1 MSDDELF
8 RVRDLVVMVTGAASG
23 LGMAISEVLAV
34 RGAQVVLIDNDRA
47 RLEARSRDMSKEGY
61 RVDAHCVDIAEAG
74 RLRVVFEAVMK
85 TYRRL
90 DVVFANAGITG
101 GPGPASSEG
110 RLAEIEEDKWRR
122 VLDVNLTGA
131 MFTLREATAAMKQ
144 SGGGRIIVTSSMSGI
159 RGDRNTSYA
168 YGAAKAAL
176 NNIVRQAAIDLAP
189 DRILVNAIC
198 PGAFAT
204 NIADGRLHAPEVIE
218 KYEKI
223 IPLGRIAH
231 TDEIKGLALFLA
243 SPASSYVTGALISI
257 DGGVTAGL

>member
-1 MSDDELF
+1 MSDDDLF

-23 LGMAISEVLAV
+23 LGMAISEVLAE
-34 RGAQVVLIDNDRA
+34 RGAQLVLMDNDGA
-47 RLEARSRDMSKEGY
+47 RLEARRRDMTKVGH
-61 RVDAHCVDIAEAG
+61 RVDAHCVDIGDAR

-85 TYRRL
+85 AHRRL

-101 GPGPASSEG
+101 GPGPASPEG

-122 VLDVNLTGA
+122 VLDINLTGA
-131 MFTLREATAAMKQ
+131 MFTLREAAATMKQ
-144 SGGGRIIVTSSMSGI
+144 RGGRIILTSSMSGT

-176 NNIVRQAAIDLAP
+176 NNIVKQAAIELAP
-189 DRILVNAIC
+189 DRILVNAMC

-204 NIADGRLHAPEVIE
+204 NIADGRLHAPEVVE

-223 IPLGRIAH
+223 IPLGRIGH

-257 DGGVTAGL
+257 DGGVTAALC